1 MANAVNV
8 LLVGEKQA
16 MARIRRWIRRALP
29 SFRLTVASDPASWTA
44 SLKKKD
50 IGLALVQ
57 RPLGWGG
64 EPQVER
70 RIKER
75 WPGCVLLWLGTTGVR
90 HDLGAA
96 LLADVDGMLADSPAL
111 EQDLAFHLQLA
122 LARGAD
128 RAAFS
133 DSAGEVIARQG
144 SLLDVAE
151 RRKLEVEIRASE
163 ERFRALV
170 QNASDVIAVINAAGE
185 FQYLTPSVETHLGY
199 RPDDLV
205 GTSGFALVHPD
216 DLATVQAA
224 FASVMQRTNPG
235 TPTEYRFRHAGGDW
249 VVVELIARNLLD
261 QPAVGGIVLTT
272 RVITE
277 RRQAEADLR
286 ESRRRLG
293 TLLGNL
299 PGMAYRCRND
309 RQWTMELVSEG
320 CLGLTGFPAADV
332 QGNRVVSYASLIH
345 PEDQA
350 MVWDEVQAA
359 VREGRLFQ
367 LTYRIAT
374 AQGEMRWVWE
384 QGGAVS
390 TAPDGVELLEGF
402 IADISNRKA
411 AEEDLRS
418 SRAWLQ
424 HIVEAVDDLL
434 VVYDADG
441 RYIDVIAGDDS
452 LLMRPAVEMLGRT
465 VTEILPAETAQRFL
479 SGIRIVLEQGAP
491 YDFEYPLAVPGG
503 VRWFRARGRR
513 IRASEGAR
521 PLTLWSISDL
531 TERKATEEAL
541 MRQSRQL
548 ELLSRTSQQLNSVLE
563 MPAVLRALVASGL
576 DLVDAAAGTAGLW
589 TGETMQFTEYN
600 NDGLLRPIDSAL
612 VLGEGVSGVVAET
625 RRPYLANDPT
635 ADRLLAAAGQD
646 LGIRNLVNVPILS
659 REGALLGC
667 LEVHNKRRG
676 ESFDEGDVSMLE
688 GLASSAAVAL
698 ENARLLEERLRAE
711 DDLRQLKEFNEDI
724 VQSMGEGIVLQDR
737 MGRFTFVNP
746 AAAAMLGYDADE
758 LLGAPW
764 TKVVP
769 PDQHAIVQEVDA
781 AREAGGASRYEIEFV
796 RKDGRRVPALVS
808 GNPRFEGGQ
817 FVGMLAVFADISDRK
832 QAEVA
837 LRESEEQLRSMAEK
851 SPSMIFI
858 NQGGRIV
865 YVNPQCSLTTGYTP
879 EELLSE
885 GFHFES
891 LVAPESMTVVTGG
904 IRPPRSRRRR
914 TGLRVRPAHTPGRA
928 LDGHQRHQTDQLSR
942 ASGDPGLD
950 HRYQRTQT
958 CRAGGPSRAG
968 LLRRRA
974 QQLAGHL
981 LHVRPGR
988 KARAMEPA
996 GGSDPGLLGRGAFGD
1011 DGSGLLCACRPQ
1023 GCAGNHRRNFRHR
1036 RRAS

>member
-1 MANAVNV
+1 MASAVNV

-16 MARIRRWIRRALP
+16 MARVRRWIRQALP
-29 SFRLTVASDPASWTA
+29 SFRLTVASDLASWTA

-50 IGLALVQ
+50 IRLALVQ
-57 RPLGWGG
+57 RPLGWSG
-64 EPQVER
+64 EARVER
-70 RIKER
+70 KIKER
-75 WPGCVLLWLGTTGVR
+75 WPGCAVLWLGTAGVR
-90 HDLGAA
+90 PDLGAA
-96 LLADVDGMLADSPAL
+96 LQADVDGMLTNSAAL
-111 EQDLAFHLQLA
+111 EDDLAFHLQLA

-128 RAAFS
+128 RAAPGV
-133 DSAGEVIARQG
+133 SAGEVVAHEA
-144 SLLDVAE
+144 SLPDVME
-151 RRKLEVEIRASE
+151 RRQLEVEIRASE

-170 QNASDVIAVINAAGE
+170 QNASDVIAVINPAGE
-185 FQYLTPSVETHLGY
+185 FQYLSPSVETQLGY
-199 RPDDLV
+199 RPDELV
-205 GTSGFALVHPD
+205 GKSGFALVHPD
-216 DLATVQAA
+216 DLATVHAA
-224 FASVMQRTNPG
+224 FASVVQRTNPG
-235 TPTEYRFRHAGGDW
+235 TPTEYRFRHAGGEW
-249 VVVELIARNLLD
+249 VVVESVARNLLD

-277 RRQAEADLR
+277 RRQAEAELR
-286 ESRRRLG
+286 ESRRRLS

-309 RQWTMELVSEG
+309 RPWTMELVSEG

-367 LTYRIAT
+367 VTYRIAT
-374 AQGEMRWVWE
+374 AQGEVRWVWE
-384 QGGAVS
+384 QGGAVGA
-390 TAPDGVELLEGF
+390 APDGVEILEGF

-441 RYIDVIAGDDS
+441 RYVDVIAGDDS
-452 LLMRPAVEMLGRT
+452 LLLRPAADLLGRT

-513 IRASEGAR
+513 IRASEAAQ

-600 NDGLLRPIDSAL
+600 NDGLLRPINSAL
-612 VLGEGVSGVVAET
+612 GLGEGVSGVVAET
-625 RRPYLANDPT
+625 RRPYLANDPK
-635 ADRLLAAAGQD
+635 ADRLLAAAGDD

-667 LEVHNKRRG
+667 LELHNKRRG
-676 ESFDEGDVSMLE
+676 ESFDEDDVSMLE

-796 RKDGRRVPALVS
+796 RKDGRRLPALVS
-808 GNPRFEGGQ
+808 GNPRFEAGQ
-817 FVGMLAVFADISDRK
+817 FVGMLAVFADISERK
-832 QAEVA
+832 QAEIA

-865 YVNPQCSLTTGYTP
+865 YVNPQCSLTMGYTP
-879 EELLSE
+879 EEFLSE
-885 GFHFES
+885 TFRFES
-891 LVAPESMTVVTGG
+891 LVAPESMPVVREAFGRHARGEDVPAYEYDLLTRQGVRLTVINATKLISYRGRPAILGLITDISERKRAEQEVRRERDFSDAVLNSLPGIFYMYDPLESPCGGTG
-904 IRPPRSRRRR
+904 RRRRSWDTRRTRSRR
-914 TGLRVRPAHTPGRA
+914 
-928 LDGHQRHQTDQLSR
+928 
-942 ASGDPGLD
+942 
-950 HRYQRTQT
+950 
-958 CRAGGPSRAG
+958 
-968 LLRRRA
+968 
-974 QQLAGHL
+974 
-981 LHVRPGR
+981 
-988 KARAMEPA
+988 
-996 GGSDPGLLGRGAFGD
+996 
-1011 DGSGLLCACRPQ
+1011 
-1023 GCAGNHRRNFRHR
+1023 
-1036 RRAS
+1036 